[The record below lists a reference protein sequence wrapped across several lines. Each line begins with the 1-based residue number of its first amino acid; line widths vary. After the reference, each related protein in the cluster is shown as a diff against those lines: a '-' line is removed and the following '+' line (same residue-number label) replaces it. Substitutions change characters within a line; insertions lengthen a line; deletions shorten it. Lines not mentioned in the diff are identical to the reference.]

1 MARQSLEPT
10 RDPADYSFTHRLRTR
25 FAETDAMGIIHHAA
39 YLPYLEEAR
48 VEYLRSIGHPYD
60 AVRSGDAGDARE
72 FPVLEVSVQY
82 RQPLRF
88 DDEVDVSLRIGA
100 VRGATFQIAYLLAV
114 GAEARAT
121 AVTVHG
127 CVDGPGRP
135 ARLPAWVAESVAGHG
150 GLTLSL
156 GASHWRRGDGLQR
169 PASAKGV
176 GELRARAG
184 LRPGGRAAA
193 AGRS

>member
-1 MARQSLEPT
+1 MMARRSLEPT

-60 AVRSGDAGDARE
+60 AVRAGDSGDARE

-82 RQPLRF
+82 RRPLGF
-88 DDEVDVSLRIGA
+88 DDEVAVSLRIGA
-100 VRGATFQIAYLLAV
+100 VRGATFQIAYLLTV
-114 GAEARAT
+114 DTEARAT

-127 CVDGPGRP
+127 CVDGLGRP
-135 ARLPAWVAESVAGHG
+135 ARLPPWVAQAVDDHHS
-150 GLTLSL
+150 
-156 GASHWRRGDGLQR
+156 
-169 PASAKGV
+169 
-176 GELRARAG
+176 
-184 LRPGGRAAA
+184 
-193 AGRS
+193 